1 LTITTESEE
10 DSNLS
15 ITNPTEDL
23 TLKSVESKEEDLYWE
38 KDDVNP
44 NQVIYD
50 LENDKIIIP
59 TSEEEIIP
67 TLPEPIA
74 PKFLVKN
81 VGNTRYRNNR

>member
-1 LTITTESEE
+1 MDSSTI
-10 DSNLS
+10 DL
-15 ITNPTEDL
+15 TEDQ
-23 TLKSVESKEEDLYWE
+23 TSKSIDSKEEDLYWE

-44 NQVIYD
+44 NQIIYD

-59 TSEEEIIP
+59 TSEEEIIIP